1 MGDTGASG
9 RAGLLKFAE
18 AGDEAADLYIATG
31 GISVGVFGSVK
42 YDAAGDGRE
51 RLVKEL

>member
-1 MGDTGASG
+1 MG
-9 RAGLLKFAE
+9 RAGLPKFAGV
-18 AGDEAADLYIATG
+18 GDETADLYIATG
-31 GISVGVFGSVK
+31 GISVGIFGGVK